1 MQRMICISLEQYNKM
16 MESYDEAM
24 KELRRLRRELRAI
37 RYGDRAGR
45 EAVEIMKM
53 WIRAELPVAA

>member
-16 MESYDEAM
+16 MASYDEAM

-45 EAVEIMKM
+45 EAE
-53 WIRAELPVAA
+53 ADDET

>member
-1 MQRMICISLEQYNKM
+1 MQRMICISSEQYNKM

-37 RYGDRAGR
+37 RYGDRAGQ
-45 EAVEIMKM
+45 EADADDK
-53 WIRAELPVAA
+53 A

>member
-37 RYGDRAGR
+37 RYGDRAGQ
-45 EAVEIMKM
+45 EA
-53 WIRAELPVAA
+53 AADDEA